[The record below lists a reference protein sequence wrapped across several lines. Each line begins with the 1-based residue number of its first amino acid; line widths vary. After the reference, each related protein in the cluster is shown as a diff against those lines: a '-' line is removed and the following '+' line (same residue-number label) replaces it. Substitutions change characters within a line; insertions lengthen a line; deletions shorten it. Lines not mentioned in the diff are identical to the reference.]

1 MSKYLLRNVW
11 ILFSFAALAFVA
23 CNASK
28 ESGRSSSRDKHETIN
43 SGFHDVDTLN
53 IVQNVL
59 VSDLKAKS
67 LMDLP
72 ATEDG
77 GYVLTPGFY
86 EADFKSYC
94 LQPGTPDPTPRDAYF
109 RAPLSGYRKDIIE
122 TILRNSERKP
132 QLEQKNVQL
141 LLWSVVS
148 KSNFDNLSYPVQATA
163 RELLTPKQIFEL
175 KGGTMGLVKTVVKT
189 SGIANVNGNLQQLFQ
204 LGSSSYEIYEQVA
217 VLRQPS
223 KISRPDFKR
232 DQWYKQ
238 PEGYYVRYFP
248 NGYKN
253 VKIQVY
259 APESCFDST
268 ALKTG
273 SHITFDPTSM
283 VIVPA
288 YSDAQRLGI
297 GGPVVEIIR
306 QVIKIEKSLPPPPPR
321 KQPDSKPTKP
331 TKPQQ

>member
-1 MSKYLLRNVW
+1 MKKYLLKNVW
-11 ILFSFAALAFVA
+11 ILLSVVAVAFVA
-23 CNASK
+23 CKASK
-28 ESGRSSSRDKHETIN
+28 GGSNTSSHNNHETIS
-43 SGFHDVDTLN
+43 SGFHDVDTVN
-53 IVQNVL
+53 IVQNIIPT
-59 VSDLKAKS
+59 DQQAKS

-72 ATEDG
+72 ATQDG
-77 GYVLTPGFY
+77 GYILSPGFY
-86 EADFKSYC
+86 EADFKSFC
-94 LQPGTPDPTPRDAYF
+94 LQPGTPDPGSRDAYF
-109 RAPLSGYRKDIIE
+109 RAPLTGYRKDIIE

-132 QLEQKNVQL
+132 NLEQKNVQL

-148 KSNFDNLSYPVQATA
+148 KSSFDNLSYPVQATA

-175 KGGTMGLVKTVVKT
+175 KGGTMGVVKTFVKT
-189 SGIANVNGNLQQLFQ
+189 SGITNVNSDLQNLFE

-259 APESCFDST
+259 APEACFDST
-268 ALKTG
+268 NLV
-273 SHITFDPTSM
+273 SNNHIIFDPTSM

-288 YSDAQRLGI
+288 YSNAQRLGI

-321 KQPDSKPTKP
+321 KQPESKPTKQS
-331 TKPQQ
+331 KQLQ